1 MAIWSM
7 KMKTIKETLDN
18 LKDHER
24 QQLMYGFEHEFA
36 QYVCLDNGTFIGV
49 NVENI
54 QHLEIK
60 EKERNVIFKL
70 YLMVESLTQV

>member
-1 MAIWSM
+1 
-7 KMKTIKETLDN
+7 MKTIKGTLDN

-60 EKERNVIFKL
+60 ETAGCWVVGVNHGKDCNDN
-70 YLMVESLTQV
+70 S

>member
-1 MAIWSM
+1 M

-36 QYVCLDNGTFIGV
+36 QYVCLNNGTFIGV

-60 EKERNVIFKL
+60 EKAGVWAVGVNHGKDCND
-70 YLMVESLTQV
+70 SG